1 MTRKSG
7 KRILTRGV
15 KDAVLSLVKQSA
27 GRQAR
32 PTTRQGVARSG
43 ELRVSSF
50 EGLATYQQLK
60 KQRAAADLLGVAN
73 PFFRAHDGRAG
84 ATTRIGTRMVINF
97 ASYDYLGLNQHPAV
111 GAMATAAIDRYGTSA
126 SASRV
131 VAGERPIH
139 RELESALASLYGAE
153 DAVAFVSGHATNVAT
168 IGELMGPKDLIL
180 HDALIHNSA
189 LVGAQL
195 SGAVRRSFP
204 HNDLDALE
212 RLLAASRKQHDNV
225 LIVVEGL
232 YSMDGDVP
240 DLARLIEIKN
250 RHGAWLMVDEA
261 HALGTLGARGR
272 GSWEHCGIDP
282 RAVEIWM
289 GTLSKTLAACG
300 GFIAGATALVEILK
314 FQASGFVYSVG
325 LSPALAGAALAAL
338 ELMQG
343 EENRITRLQA
353 NARQFRETAQSR
365 GLDTGFGQGHA
376 VVPVMIGDSLK
387 AAKLSERLLERGL
400 NVLPIIYPA
409 VPMQSA
415 RLRFFISSE
424 HTEAQIKSAVE
435 ITKDELDRLDRE
447 GFSLANK
454 AAALM
459 LRQGLAL
466 PAGDA
471 ER

>member
-1 MTRKSG
+1 MTRAGG
-7 KRILTRGV
+7 KRVLTRGV
-15 KDAVLSLVKQSA
+15 KDAVLSLVKQSVSP
-27 GRQAR
+27 QAR
-32 PTTRQGVARSG
+32 TASRQGTTRRSDT
-43 ELRVSSF
+43 RATSF
-50 EGLATYQQLK
+50 ETLASYQQLK
-60 KQRAAADLLGVAN
+60 KQRAAADVLGVAN
-73 PFFRAHDGRAG
+73 PFFRAHEGRAG
-84 ATTRIGTRMVINF
+84 ATTQIGARTVINF

-111 GAMATAAIDRYGTSA
+111 GVAATAAIDRYGTSA

-131 VAGERPIH
+131 VAGERPLH
-139 RELESALASLYGAE
+139 RDLERALASLYGAE

-168 IGELMGPKDLIL
+168 IGELMGPKDLVL

-212 RLLAASRKQHDNV
+212 RLLAGSRDQHDNA

-250 RHGAWLMVDEA
+250 HYGAWLMVDEA
-261 HALGTLGARGR
+261 HALGTVGASGR

-282 RAVEIWM
+282 RAVDIWM

-300 GFIAGATALVEILK
+300 GFIAGSTALIEILK

-338 ELMQG
+338 QLMHG
-343 EENRITRLQA
+343 EQDRVTRLQA
-353 NARQFRETAQSR
+353 NARLFRETARSR
-365 GLDTGFGQGHA
+365 GLNTGFGQGHA
-376 VVPVMIGDSLK
+376 VIPVMIGDSLK
-387 AAKLSERLLERGL
+387 AAKLSERLLERGF

-424 HTEAQIKSAVE
+424 HTEAQIVSAVE
-435 ITKDELDRLDRE
+435 MTKDELDALDRE

-454 AAALM
+454 AATLM
-459 LRQGLAL
+459 LRHGLTL
-466 PAGDA
+466 PAGDG

>member
-1 MTRKSG
+1 MTHKGG
-7 KRILTRGV
+7 KRVLTRGV
-15 KDAVLSLVKQSA
+15 KDAVLSLVKQTA

-32 PTTRQGVARSG
+32 TAIRPGVARHG
-43 ELRVSSF
+43 ETPASSF
-50 EGLATYQQLK
+50 DGLASYQQLK

-84 ATTRIGTRMVINF
+84 ATTHIGSRAVINF
-97 ASYDYLGLNQHPAV
+97 ASYDYLGLNQHPTV
-111 GAMATAAIDRYGTSA
+111 GAAATAAIARYGTSA

-139 RELESALASLYGAE
+139 RELERALASLYGAQ
-153 DAVAFVSGHATNVAT
+153 DAVVFVSGHATNVTT

-195 SGAVRRSFP
+195 SGAVRRSFA

-212 RLLAASRKQHDNV
+212 RLLAAGRKQHDNV

-240 DLARLIEIKN
+240 DLPRLIEIKN
-250 RHGAWLMVDEA
+250 RYGAWLMVDEA
-261 HALGTLGARGR
+261 HALGTLGASGR

-282 RAVEIWM
+282 RDVEIWM

-300 GFIAGATALVEILK
+300 GFIAGSTALIEILK

-338 ELMQG
+338 ELLQG
-343 EENRITRLQA
+343 EQDRITRLQA
-353 NARQFRETAQSR
+353 NARLFRETAQSR
-365 GLDTGFGQGHA
+365 GLDTGFGEGHA
-376 VVPVMIGDSLK
+376 VIPVMIGDSLK
-387 AAKLSERLLERGL
+387 AAKLSERLLQRGL

-415 RLRFFISSE
+415 RLRYFISSE
-424 HTEAQIKSAVE
+424 HTEPQIISAVE
-435 ITKDELDRLDRE
+435 ITKDELDGLDRE

-454 AAALM
+454 AAM
-459 LRQGLAL
+459 LTLRPGLAL
-466 PAGDA
+466 QATDS
-471 ER
+471 E

>member
-1 MTRKSG
+1 MTQQGGR
-7 KRILTRGV
+7 RVLTRGV

-27 GRQAR
+27 GRPARTASRQGTAR
-32 PTTRQGVARSG
+32 PG
-43 ELRVSSF
+43 EAQAGSF
-50 EGLATYQQLK
+50 EDLATYQQLK

-84 ATTRIGTRMVINF
+84 ATTHIGTRTIVNF

-111 GAMATAAIDRYGTSA
+111 GAAATAAIDRYGTSA

-139 RELESALASLYGAE
+139 RELEHTLASLYGAE
-153 DAVAFVSGHATNVAT
+153 DAVVFVSGHATNVAT

-195 SGAVRRSFP
+195 SGAARRSFA
-204 HNDLDALE
+204 HNDLDAVE
-212 RLLAASRKQHDNV
+212 RLLAASRNQHANV

-232 YSMDGDVP
+232 YSMDGDAP
-240 DLARLIEIKN
+240 DLPRLIEIKN
-250 RHGAWLMVDEA
+250 CYGAWLMVDEA
-261 HALGTLGARGR
+261 HALGTIGARGR

-282 RAVEIWM
+282 RSVEIWM

-300 GFIAGATALVEILK
+300 GFIAASAALIEILK
-314 FQASGFVYSVG
+314 CHASGFVYSVG
-325 LSPALAGAALAAL
+325 LSPPLAGAALAAL

-343 EENRITRLQA
+343 EPERVARLQA
-353 NARQFRETAQSR
+353 NARLFRETAQSR

-376 VVPVMIGDSLK
+376 VIPVMIGDSLK
-387 AAKLSERLLERGL
+387 AAKLSERLLERGF

-415 RLRFFISSE
+415 RLRFFISAE
-424 HTEAQIKSAVE
+424 HTEAQIISAVE
-435 ITKDELDRLDRE
+435 MTRDELDALDRE

-459 LRQGLAL
+459 LRRGVATSVSN
-466 PAGDA
+466 G
-471 ER
+471 EE

>member
-1 MTRKSG
+1 MTG
-7 KRILTRGV
+7 QEEKRRLTRGV

-27 GRQAR
+27 GRQGR
-32 PTTRQGVARSG
+32 TGRQGVAQQRATHAA
-43 ELRVSSF
+43 RF

-84 ATTRIGTRMVINF
+84 ATTSIGTRTVINF

-111 GAMATAAIDRYGTSA
+111 GAAARAAIDRYGTSA
-126 SASRV
+126 SASRI

-139 RELESALASLYGAE
+139 RELECALASLYGAE
-153 DAVAFVSGHATNVAT
+153 DAVVFVSGHATNVAT

-180 HDALIHNSA
+180 HDSLIHNSA

-195 SGAVRRSFP
+195 SGAVRRSFA
-204 HNDLDALE
+204 HNDLDAIE
-212 RLLAASRKQHDNV
+212 RLLASSRNQHDHV

-240 DLARLIEIKN
+240 DLPRLIEIKN
-250 RHGAWLMVDEA
+250 RYGVWLMVDEA

-289 GTLSKTLAACG
+289 GTLSKSLAACG
-300 GFIAGATALVEILK
+300 GFIAGSTALIEILK
-314 FQASGFVYSVG
+314 FHASAFVYSVG

-343 EENRITRLQA
+343 EPERVARLQA
-353 NARQFRETAQSR
+353 NARLFRETAR
-365 GLDTGFGQGHA
+365 RHGLETGFGQGHA
-376 VVPVMIGDSLK
+376 VTPVMIGDSLK
-387 AAKLSERLLERGL
+387 AAKLTERLLQRGL

-415 RLRFFISSE
+415 RLRFFISAE
-424 HTEAQIKSAVE
+424 HTEAQISSAVE
-435 ITKDELDRLDRE
+435 MTKDELDRLDQE

-454 AAALM
+454 AATLL
-459 LRQGLAL
+459 LRQGVAL
-466 PAGDA
+466 PANDA

>member
-1 MTRKSG
+1 M
-7 KRILTRGV
+7 
-15 KDAVLSLVKQSA
+15 
-27 GRQAR
+27 AR
-32 PTTRQGVARSG
+32 PG
-43 ELRVSSF
+43 ESHASSF
-50 EGLATYQQLK
+50 ERLAAYQQLK

-84 ATTRIGTRMVINF
+84 ATTHIGTRAVLNF

-111 GAMATAAIDRYGTSA
+111 GAAATAAIEHYGTSA

-139 RELESALASLYGAE
+139 GELERALASIYGTE
-153 DAVAFVSGHATNVAT
+153 DAVVFVSGHATNVAT
-168 IGELMGPKDLIL
+168 IGELLGPRDLIL

-212 RLLAASRKQHDNV
+212 RLLDANRNKHDNV

-240 DLARLIEIKN
+240 DLPRLIEIKN
-250 RHGAWLMVDEA
+250 RFGAWLMVDEA
-261 HALGTLGARGR
+261 HALGTLGATGR

-282 RAVEIWM
+282 RGVEIWM

-300 GFIAGATALVEILK
+300 GFITGSTALIEILK

-338 ELMQG
+338 ALMQS
-343 EENRITRLQA
+343 EPDLIARLQA
-353 NARQFRETAQSR
+353 NARLFRETAQSR

-376 VVPVMIGDSLK
+376 VIPVMIGDSLK

-415 RLRFFISSE
+415 RLRFFISWE
-424 HTEAQIKSAVE
+424 HTAAQIKAAVE
-435 ITKDELDRLDRE
+435 MTKDELEGLDRE
-447 GFSLANK
+447 GFSLAHK

-466 PAGDA
+466 PAGDG